1 VAGVWSIRVIRDF
14 CQGRLFHFFY
24 DISTLVEPRLDFKY
38 PEEIIPAFSFGFR
51 QTRRCGRRT
60 FSPYRR
66 CRIGFHSHVTED
78 LQFQA
83 GFHHAIAAPTPQPII
98 YVELVKVP
106 DNSSVSRNKPRGIDY
121 GLQRRIHIV
130 TTRIF
135 EGKQG
140 SEGFVVGLRL
150 IRCLTLASTPR
161 VCSTARNAWILRQ
174 FMISTRRARLPTS
187 LWSPKTSF
195 SSFICAFQLVVQ
207 ARK

>member
-24 DISTLVEPRLDFKY
+24 DISTLVEAMEPRLDFKY

-150 IRCLTLASTPR
+150 IKCLTLASTPR
-161 VCSTARNAWILRQ
+161 VCSTARNA
-174 FMISTRRARLPTS
+174 
-187 LWSPKTSF
+187 
-195 SSFICAFQLVVQ
+195 
-207 ARK
+207 